1 MVLLY
6 ILSANDDF
14 CTLTSTAVYQA
25 AVYSQGIGGSLSME
39 FMTEN
44 VVSSLYPYQIE
55 NIERQIIDYQSL
67 NLAEKK
73 TDFDMCPKCGAV
85 HPRLIKGGEITFW
98 QADVSL

>member
-1 MVLLY
+1 
-6 ILSANDDF
+6 
-14 CTLTSTAVYQA
+14 
-25 AVYSQGIGGSLSME
+25 ME

-73 TDFDMCPKCGAV
+73 TDFDMCPK
-85 HPRLIKGGEITFW
+85 
-98 QADVSL
+98 